1 MQYTSKSIVVEYL
14 ELMIEK
20 AELVIQRNKS
30 ILFYHDFLTSPDR
43 MEKFDAACMLIQVI
57 GETAKKIDDWTNK
70 QLFINYPEVYWRGV
84 FGCRNIISHEY
95 GNVEP
100 EQIFGIIKKYL
111 PELVL
116 CTKKIVDDI
125 KGNKHEF
132 LFM

>member
-1 MQYTSKSIVVEYL
+1 
-14 ELMIEK
+14 MIKK
-20 AELVIQRNKS
+20 AELVIQRNES
-30 ILFYHDFLTSPDR
+30 ILSHHDFLTSPDR
-43 MEKFDAACMLIQVI
+43 MEKFDAACMLIQVV

-70 QLFINYPEVYWRGV
+70 QLFVHYPEVYWRGV

-116 CTKKIVDDI
+116 CTRKIVEDLKED
-125 KGNKHEF
+125 KHDS
-132 LFM
+132 LFN

>member
-30 ILFYHDFLTSPDR
+30 ILSYHDFLTSPER

-57 GETAKKIDDWTNK
+57 GETGKKIDDWTNK

-125 KGNKHEF
+125 KGNKYEF

>member
-1 MQYTSKSIVVEYL
+1 MQYTSKSIVIEYL

-30 ILFYHDFLTSPDR
+30 ILSYHDFLTSPDR

-95 GNVEP
+95 GNVES

-125 KGNKHEF
+125 KGNKYEF

>member
-1 MQYTSKSIVVEYL
+1 MLSTSKSIVIEYL

-20 AELVIQRNKS
+20 AELVILRNKS
-30 ILFYHDFLTSPDR
+30 ILSHHDFLISPDR

-95 GNVEP
+95 GNVDS

-111 PELVL
+111 PELL
-116 CTKKIVDDI
+116 ICTKRIIEDI
-125 KGNKHEF
+125 KENKYDS
-132 LFM
+132 LFI

>member
-1 MQYTSKSIVVEYL
+1 MQYTSKSIVIEYL
-14 ELMIEK
+14 ELIIEK

-30 ILFYHDFLTSPDR
+30 ISSYHDFLTSPDR

-100 EQIFGIIKKYL
+100 EQIFGIITKYL
-111 PELVL
+111 PELIL
-116 CTKKIVDDI
+116 CTRKIVEDL

-132 LFM
+132 LFT